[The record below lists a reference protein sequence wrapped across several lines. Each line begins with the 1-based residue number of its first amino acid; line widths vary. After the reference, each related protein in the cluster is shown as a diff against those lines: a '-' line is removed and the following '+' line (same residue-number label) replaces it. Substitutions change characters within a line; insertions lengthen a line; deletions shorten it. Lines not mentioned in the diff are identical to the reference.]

1 MGTLVVIFGPTG
13 AGKTQL
19 SIEVAKAFG
28 VPILSCDSRQFYQE
42 MKIGTAPPSP
52 EQLAAVKHYF
62 VADRSL
68 QEPNTAGRYEDEA
81 LHLLEQ
87 LFKTY
92 PLVLMVGGTG
102 LYIDAVCRGMDQTPA
117 GDPLIRTALEAELA
131 EKGIV
136 VLFEKLKQLDP
147 DFADEIDRNNP
158 MRVLRALEV
167 CLVTGRPYSKIRTNS
182 VKHRD
187 FDICK
192 IGITCERS
200 QLYERINRRVDEMIE
215 SGLEQEAR
223 TLYPFRHINTLN
235 TVGYREWFDYFE
247 GKTDRE
253 QAIELIKRNTRR
265 YAKRQMTWFGRYS
278 DATWFTAEQ
287 SEQIIRHI
295 QSYISATKP
304 C

>member
-1 MGTLVVIFGPTG
+1 MGTLIVIFGPTG

-28 VPILSCDSRQFYQE
+28 APILSCDSRQFYQE
-42 MKIGTAPPSP
+42 MKIGTAPPSA

-68 QEPNTAGRYEDEA
+68 REPNTAGRYEDEA

-117 GDPLIRTALEAELA
+117 ADPLIRAALEAELS
-131 EKGIV
+131 EKGIG
-136 VLFEKLKQLDP
+136 VLYERLQQLDP
-147 DFADEIDRNNP
+147 LFAEEIDRNNP
-158 MRVLRALEV
+158 MRVLRAMEV
-167 CLVTGRPYSKIRTNS
+167 CLVTGKPYSEIRTNS
-182 VKHRD
+182 VKQRD

-215 SGLEQEAR
+215 AGLEEEAKS
-223 TLYPFRHINTLN
+223 LYPLRHINTLN

-247 GKTDRE
+247 GKIDRE
-253 QAIELIKRNTRR
+253 QTIELIKRNTRR

-278 DATWFTAEQ
+278 DAAWFTPEQ

-295 QSYISATKP
+295 QSYLSATKP